1 MKNFNLIPNVNL
13 IPGLVIILLLAV
25 IMQTYMLHDC
35 SERLKSQRV
44 SIRQE
49 LFQELD
55 SMAWEYEVHPNTK
68 YVTGV
73 KRYYKCNVIKLHIE
87 NEIK

>member
-1 MKNFNLIPNVNL
+1 MKTLSDTFIIGVVIFLLI
-13 IPGLVIILLLAV
+13 AV
-25 IMQTYMLHDC
+25 SFQTYMLHHC

-44 SIRQE
+44 TIRQE

-68 YVTGV
+68 YVTGI

>member
-1 MKNFNLIPNVNL
+1 MNELSRNPKLIL
-13 IPGLVIILLLAV
+13 GLVIGLMLTV

-44 SIRQE
+44 NIRQE

-73 KRYYKCNVIKLHIE
+73 KRYYKCDVIKLHIQK
-87 NEIK
+87 EIK